1 MERLCNKRILLGVTG
16 SIAAYKAAEIVRG
29 LRAAGAEVR
38 VVMTEAAAQFVG
50 PLTFQALSG
59 HPVHTH
65 LLDAESEAAM
75 GHIELARWADAVLV
89 APASADFM
97 ARLAQGRAD
106 DLLGALCLASAV
118 PLALAPAMNQQM
130 WSDRATQDNA
140 QLLRKRGVVLFG
152 PAEGE
157 QACGEVGAGRL
168 LEPDRI
174 LDQLADLFETGSL
187 GGQTV
192 LVTAGP
198 TQEAV
203 DPVRYLSNRS
213 SGKMGFALAAAAA
226 EAGARVILI
235 AGPVTLDTPGR
246 VQRVDVVSAADML
259 AAVEAHIA
267 EADIFIASAAVSDYR
282 PRLPSGHKIKKSE
295 GEWLLELEPCP
306 DILATVGA
314 RPKRPFCVGFAAETD
329 ELEANARAKLY
340 AKGADLIAAN
350 WVGPAA
356 VQTDGGFGA
365 DVNALRLF
373 WADGGLELPVTTK
386 DKLARQLVAVIAE
399 RCRHPRAGIHND
411 NVVTLKH

>member
-16 SIAAYKAAEIVRG
+16 SIAAYKSAEIVRG

-59 HPVHTH
+59 NPVHSH

-106 DLLGALCLASAV
+106 DLLGAVCLASAV

-130 WSDRATQDNA
+130 WSDRATQANA

-168 LEPDRI
+168 LEPDQI

-187 GGQTV
+187 SGRTV

-198 TQEAV
+198 TQEAI

-213 SGKMGFALAAAAA
+213 SGKMGFALATAAA
-226 EAGARVILI
+226 EAGARVILV
-235 AGPVTLDTPGR
+235 AGPVALDTPRR

-267 EADIFIASAAVSDYR
+267 EAGIFIGSAAVSDYR
-282 PRLPSGHKIKKSE
+282 PRLPSGHKIKKGE

-329 ELEANARAKLY
+329 ELEANARAKLH

-356 VQTDGGFGA
+356 VETDGGFGA

-399 RCRHPRAGIHND
+399 RCRYPRAGTHNH